1 MNKRL
6 VLCGATCLSLTTLLL
21 GGLSCSSSPGAVGG
35 GTTGSGGHNG
45 SSGTGGSGSPMT
57 DGGGNLMTD
66 AGGGN
71 PMTDSGSMG
80 GATGTGGSVVIPET
94 GASVLTRNGHITRD
108 GYFTEPTLT
117 KAAVKTMAM
126 DMAFKATFTGNM
138 MASPLYLEQ
147 GPGGT
152 GIFIAVTTNK
162 DIFALDETDGHIVW
176 MKSYGPAPKT
186 TGSPV
191 PLAGFNGTPVIDSAK
206 DPADGFATIY
216 VVGGIGTSNM
226 MTTMG
231 SELHALSAK
240 DGSERA
246 GWPVSITKI
255 QMAMA
260 FPGFVPSQA
269 AQRGS
274 LQLVNG
280 IVYVPYGG
288 YYDPRGYRGWV
299 VAINTA
305 DPTKAGAFV
314 TMGDG
319 EGIWSSG
326 GTASDGNGVIAVTGN
341 TLGGGGG
348 THSTDGESVLRITGL
363 GVLTRTPANMF
374 YPIGATPANPIWQQ
388 MDKAD
393 NDFGSNSPAIVAVG
407 GKNYVAALSK
417 NGHLFLLDAAN
428 FGGTD
433 DMNGIPVGGAYLR
446 VSNDGMQSHTAL
458 ASYTSSTGAHITFET
473 KNEAGCPAG
482 GGASTVMSVAVS
494 PGPPPTMKLVWCAPG
509 SETSPISTTSDGKGA
524 DSIVWFINAAN
535 ALVGVDGDT
544 GAAVANPTGA
554 CMGVRGWTSPIAVK
568 GRIISGADGHL
579 CAWKPM

>member
-1 MNKRL
+1 MG
-6 VLCGATCLSLTTLLL
+6 VG
-21 GGLSCSSSPGAVGG
+21 PGSGG
-35 GTTGSGGHNG
+35 GTGNSGSGGSGNATSG
-45 SSGTGGSGSPMT
+45 AGGNTVTDGGGVNAPDVGTMGGTGGSG
-57 DGGGNLMTD
+57 
-66 AGGGN
+66 
-71 PMTDSGSMG
+71 
-80 GATGTGGSVVIPET
+80 GTPIIPET

-147 GPGGT
+147 GPNGKGV
-152 GIFIAVTTNK
+152 FIAVTTNK
-162 DIFALDETDGHIVW
+162 DIFALDETDGSIVW

-191 PLAGFNGTPVIDSAK
+191 PLAGFNGTPVIDATK
-206 DPADGFATIY
+206 DPSDGFATIY
-216 VVGGIGTSNM
+216 VAGGIGTM
-226 MTTMG
+226 GTTQG

-240 DGSERA
+240 DGSERT

-255 QMAMA
+255 QMTMA

-280 IVYVPYGG
+280 VVYVPYGG
-288 YYDPRGYRGWV
+288 YYDPNGYRGWV
-299 VAINTA
+299 VAVNIA
-305 DPTKAGAFV
+305 DPTKSGAFV
-314 TMGDG
+314 TMGNG
-319 EGIWSSG
+319 EGIWSAG

-341 TLGGGGG
+341 TLGAIGAGAGA
-348 THSTDGESVLRITGL
+348 HPTDGESVLRITGL

-374 YPIGATPANPIWQQ
+374 YPTGPTPANPIWQQ

-393 NDFGSNSPAIVAVG
+393 NDFGSNSPVVLPVA

-433 DMNGIPVGGAYLR
+433 MNGIPVGGAYVR

-458 ASYTSSTGAHITFET
+458 AAYTSSTGAHITFET
-473 KNEAGCPAG
+473 KNEAGCPSG
-482 GGASTVMSVAVS
+482 GGPSTVMSVAVT

-524 DSIVWFINAAN
+524 DSIVWFVNAAN

-544 GAAVANPTGA
+544 GAPVATPAGA
-554 CMGVRGWTSPIAVK
+554 CMGVRAWTSPIAVK